1 MAETEKFSKSQIET
15 LKHIQKKGFA
25 AYRRVDEKPKSPEL
39 EELVEAGFLETW
51 YQRMFGEDVYKL
63 TEKGEN
69 LVRSLVG

>member
-1 MAETEKFSKSQIET
+1 MAETEKLSKSQIET

-39 EELVEAGFLETW
+39 EELVEAGYLETW

>member
-25 AYRRVDEKPKSPEL
+25 AYRRVDEKPKSLEL
-39 EELVEAGFLETW
+39 EELVEAGYLETW

>member
-1 MAETEKFSKSQIET
+1 MAETEKFSKSQIAT

-25 AYRRVDEKPKSPEL
+25 GYRRVGGKPACPEL
-39 EELVEAGFLETW
+39 EELVEAGYIEKW
-51 YQRMFGEDVYKL
+51 YQSMFGEDVYKL